1 MKEQIVFKHII
12 HTIIQHQTNNLVMRK
27 ILILLFI
34 FCFSNHLLAQIM
46 VGEPYYFCALNGSC
60 YNDND
65 RKVTFEENEYTND
78 EIIHLTEQFQNAHPE
93 FEIIEPV
100 SMKYNCHEYNNKSN
114 Q

>member
-1 MKEQIVFKHII
+1 MK
-12 HTIIQHQTNNLVMRK
+12 K
-27 ILILLFI
+27 ILIILFI
-34 FCFSNHLLAQIM
+34 FSYSNHLIAQIM

-78 EIIHLTEQFQNAHPE
+78 EIIHLTEQFHNAHPE

-100 SMKYNCHEYNNKSN
+100 SMKYNCHEYNNKPN